1 MGNIDAL
8 SFYIYDAGY
17 ITANTIARHPFG
29 KGKPDRGQSLLF
41 HEFIPLWVGYEFVK
55 VLVIFG
61 LQLNTF
67 KQQFEGLVQRFT

>member
-1 MGNIDAL
+1 ML

-17 ITANTIARHPFG
+17 IIANTIAWRPFG

-41 HEFIPLWVGYEFVK
+41 REFIQLWLGYEFCQGNSHFW
-55 VLVIFG
+55 ITTH
-61 LQLNTF
+61 TF